1 METKKVFDLWG
12 FAAYCEDEK
21 LSTAVFATDNQGQ
34 GYELPSMGIRLSFSE
49 IWVFPRHNLVFLGA
63 GEQRGITFR
72 EVQRVEVIGE
82 SVIGKV
88 VRLYCGYSRVP
99 RMQMRYTLVLS

>member
-1 METKKVFDLWG
+1 METKKVLDLWG

-21 LSTAVFATDNQGQ
+21 LSTATFATGNQER
-34 GYELPSMGIRLSFSE
+34 GYELPSMDIRLDFSE

-72 EVQRVEVIGE
+72 EVQRVEIVGE

-99 RMQMRYTLVLS
+99 RMQMRYTLVLN